1 MKLVNKIASLMTEAG
16 NKWFHRSAGR
26 LISVKAAKNIQKR
39 AYENSFCSPDE
50 SCTPVY
56 REIAL
61 QLEDKNEQVFRA
73 AVYNLYKIAR
83 GFPPLPAGDSGNT
96 GKKGGKSAIRG
107 GNAQLHV

>member
-1 MKLVNKIASLMTEAG
+1 MKTVFAART
-16 NKWFHRSAGR
+16 
-26 LISVKAAKNIQKR
+26 KAARRI
-39 AYENSFCSPDE
+39 S
-50 SCTPVY
+50 

-96 GKKGGKSAIRG
+96 G
-107 GNAQLHV
+107 